1 MAEFM
6 RSSDA
11 FSWSMERDPGLWS
24 TIVTLVLLDR
34 SPDWGQ
40 IVERFDRLRRTLP
53 MFRQKVVPSP
63 APAPPRWDI
72 DSDFDLGFHMRR
84 VSAPQPGTVD
94 TVLEMARCA
103 AMETSIAHGRCG
115 RPHCLVAGFDEG
127 LALAN

>member
-40 IVERFDRLRRTLP
+40 IVERFDRLCRTLP
-53 MFRQKVVPSP
+53 MFRQKVVSSP
-63 APAPPRWDI
+63 APAPPRWEI

-84 VSAPQPGTVD
+84 VTAPEPGTVD
-94 TVLEMARCA
+94 TVLEMARHA
-103 AMETSIAHGRCG
+103 AMADFDRA
-115 RPHCLVAGFDEG
+115 RPVWEAT
-127 LALAN
+127 

>member
-11 FSWSMERDPGLWS
+11 FSWSMERDPGLRS
-24 TIVTLVLLDR
+24 TIVTLVLLGR

-40 IVERFDRLRRTLP
+40 IVERFDLLCRTLP
-53 MFRQKVVPSP
+53 MFRPKVVPSP
-63 APAPPRWDI
+63 AAAPSRWEI

-84 VSAPQPGTVD
+84 VTTPEPGTVD
-94 TVLEMARCA
+94 TVLEMARHA

-115 RPHCLVAGFDEG
+115 RPHCFDEV